1 MAIVP
6 NDPRQPDYTAS
17 DILSAQVWP
26 RRSLSPAVGLD
37 VICIKIAVDFQS
49 MSAADAAM
57 RLGAN
62 LELLREATR
71 ADTAFHIAL
80 DPETTAFTD
89 VAAAHGL
96 LATGNHE
103 QLRGLSLDALP
114 WFRSRL
120 APLRVSELRDTAK
133 ARGDQAVDAALW
145 CDLGIGSVLMI
156 AYYIEGRPAGA
167 LGIAGARPRE
177 QWDVQLHLLLKLVG
191 SSLAIGLERI
201 AIQARLSDLEERNEL
216 ALSSAND
223 GLWDFDT
230 LNNRVYLSPR
240 WKAMLGYDESQVGQ
254 APDWRTLVH
263 TDDMSRVQ
271 AAIRDH
277 VAGKTPLFESMHRMR
292 HATGEWRWVISRAKA
307 RVDENGRLIRLVGV
321 ELDITERKLYEEAL
335 FREKESAQI
344 TLQSIGDGVVT
355 TDAHGVI
362 DYINPV
368 AEQLTGWRLEDS
380 QGRAIEEVFRAFHEE
395 TCEPLENPLSVA
407 IRRTRSIKSVRP
419 MLLIRRD
426 GNEIYVESTASPI
439 RDGSGAVSGGV
450 LVFHDVS
457 EARELNR
464 RLSYHASHDVL
475 TGLVNRR
482 EFEHRM
488 ERALKSAKAHE
499 TSYALCYLDLDQF
512 KLVNDTC
519 GHSAGDN
526 MLREVASLIK
536 DAVRDSD
543 TVGRIGGDEF
553 ALLLVGC
560 PLEKARQIADDVVRS
575 VNDYRFVWKDKI
587 FNIGV
592 SVGLVEIGRDGATI
606 EDIIN
611 SADSACYVAK
621 KQGGVHVH
629 VYSAR
634 EEASARHR
642 GEIHWLQKLQ
652 AALRDNAFELY
663 IQPIVHAQRGGERG
677 PALEVFVR
685 LKAEN
690 GVPGTP
696 TSEFIRAAERYRLM
710 PHIDRWVVQ
719 AVLSALGR
727 GGLKLPAGR
736 SIAINLAG
744 QTLGDVD
751 FLEYVVDCFD
761 HTGAAPGDIC
771 FEVTESA
778 VVANMDHARRFI
790 EVLHG
795 MGCEFALDNFGSGLS
810 SFSNLKTLP
819 MDYLKI
825 DGSFIHNL
833 AGDSV
838 NQALVA
844 AMIDLSRTLNF
855 RVVAEHVEDQR
866 SLDTVKRMGIDFVQ
880 GFIVGRPQPL
890 SLMPVPL

>member
-1 MAIVP
+1 MIARSGVVWIATSAVLAVCLVVLYVWKR
-6 NDPRQPDYTAS
+6 RQERALQEFS
-17 DILSAQVWP
+17 KQVWQLTRDVAPSGRVHLEGKPEALGQLGGAVNQLLENIEQRGARMHDREQLFQRLVEAVHDAVVITRDRIMFANQRFLALLGIP
-26 RRSLSPAVGLD
+26 RESVIGRPLSNFVAADYVGL
-37 VICIKIAVDFQS
+37 VDQ
-49 MSAADAAM
+49 
-57 RLGAN
+57 N
-62 LELLREATR
+62 LSR
-71 ADTAFHIAL
+71 
-80 DPETTAFTD
+80 
-89 VAAAHGL
+89 
-96 LATGNHE
+96 
-103 QLRGLSLDALP
+103 
-114 WFRSRL
+114 RL
-120 APLRVSELRDTAK
+120 AGEPAAERYEVELIGAQGEVTRVELSS
-133 ARGDQAVDAALW
+133 AV
-145 CDLGIGSVLMI
+145 
-156 AYYIEGRPAGA
+156 
-167 LGIAGARPRE
+167 IAGAGEPALLLTALEMLPAAAVAGPPSRPRAMATLDAMGE
-177 QWDVQLHLLLKLVG
+177 GVITVDT
-191 SSLAIGLERI
+191 
-201 AIQARLSDLEERNEL
+201 
-216 ALSSAND
+216 D
-223 GLWDFDT
+223 G
-230 LNNRVYLSPR
+230 R
-240 WKAMLGYDESQVGQ
+240 
-254 APDWRTLVH
+254 
-263 TDDMSRVQ
+263 
-271 AAIRDH
+271 
-277 VAGKTPLFESMHRMR
+277 
-292 HATGEWRWVISRAKA
+292 
-307 RVDENGRLIRLVGV
+307 
-321 ELDITERKLYEEAL
+321 
-335 FREKESAQI
+335 
-344 TLQSIGDGVVT
+344 
-355 TDAHGVI
+355 I
-362 DYINPV
+362 DYINHAAAQLLGQRFDQVVGKSFPDVAALVEEADRRSLGDPV
-368 AEQLTGWRLEDS
+368 GKALTSGSRIS
-380 QGRAIEEVFRAFHEE
+380 VGKRA
-395 TCEPLENPLSVA
+395 
-407 IRRTRSIKSVRP
+407 
-419 MLLIRRD
+419 
-426 GNEIYVESTASPI
+426 
-439 RDGSGAVSGGV
+439 V
-450 LVFHDVS
+450 LVPAAGAPERSVEISVSPLRFDGAAIVGVVIVLHDTS
-457 EARELNR
+457 ELRGLTR
-464 RLSYHASHDVL
+464 QMSYQASHDAL
-475 TGLVNRR
+475 TGLINRR
-482 EFEHRM
+482 EFERRLQEAM
-488 ERALKSAKAHE
+488 ESARAGDVTH
-499 TSYALCYLDLDQF
+499 ALAYLDLDRF
-512 KLVNDTC
+512 KVVNDTC